1 MIFRLVFNNLLRFAS
16 IAVLLFSCSGDVKVP
31 ATNCEDVFSM
41 QLSGFVDKDVCSNE
55 VLDYQLNG
63 RNLRFVIESTEV
75 SGKLNFEIKLDA
87 YQGTGQYTFA
97 DGSSYCQM
105 TVYGASD
112 EFYKCVK
119 GKIDVREATR
129 QKLQAEFDVIIEGF
143 YNKKTIHARGG
154 IHL

>member
-1 MIFRLVFNNLLRFAS
+1 MTFRLVFNKVLHLVS
-16 IAVLLFSCSGDVKVP
+16 LAVLCISCSGDVKLP
-31 ATNCEDVFSM
+31 GTNCDDIFSM

-55 VLDYQLNG
+55 VLDYKLNDN
-63 RNLRFVIESTEV
+63 NLRFVIESTEV
-75 SGKLNFEIKLDA
+75 SGKLHFEIKLDA
-87 YQGTGQYTFA
+87 YHGAGQYTFA

-129 QKLQAEFDVIIEGF
+129 QKLLAEFDVMIEGF